1 MTTVHTHKPHGHKKK
16 RKAVRRPQALICR
29 LTLHRGVMTIFPSQ
43 DIEISLKLGNR
54 RYPRLRFK
62 QAAEFVRTAVRYD
75 RETYQHFVLVINED
89 HWITGFWSDVLN
101 PSDPP
106 GEWDWIGTD
115 RLLHRAESALYRD
128 DYREAL
134 RYFYYA
140 VDAYN
145 QAHSKLND
153 YLDGV
158 RIGAERAITLIEIT
172 ETALVGALGAS
183 APAWSLIQKA
193 GFAAAFKAEEQLLA
207 QGFSGEFKWNKA
219 GQDILFEFASS
230 LLGGA
235 LADSFKKLLAPKLV
249 KWMTSGPSEG
259 WLEKAVADL
268 ASKGIL
274 PNAVKGWR
282 GKLIDHIAQLAL
294 MVLGAAVV
302 RVAHESDEKGV
313 KDFIADLLDDLGNEE
328 QQIIGKALRLF

>member
-1 MTTVHTHKPHGHKKK
+1 M
-16 RKAVRRPQALICR
+16 CR

-75 RETYQHFVLVINED
+75 RETYQHFVLVINQD

-101 PSDPP
+101 SSDPP

-115 RLLHRAESALYRD
+115 RLLHSAESALQRD

-134 RYFYYA
+134 RYFCYA

-145 QAHSKLND
+145 QAHIKLND

-158 RIGAERAITLIEIT
+158 RIGAERAITLIEIM
-172 ETALVGALGAS
+172 ETLLVGALGS
-183 APAWSLIQKA
+183 APAWNLMQKA
-193 GFAAAFKAEEQLLA
+193 AFAAAFKAEEQLLA
-207 QGFSGEFKWNKA
+207 QGFSGEFKWKKA

-235 LADSFKKLLAPKLV
+235 LADGFKKLLAPKLV
-249 KWMTSGPSEG
+249 KWTANGPTTAA
-259 WLEKAVADL
+259 LEKAVADL
-268 ASKGIL
+268 ASRGIL
-274 PNAVKGWR
+274 PNVVKGWR
-282 GKLIDHIAQLAL
+282 GTVIEHIAQLGL

-302 RVAHESDEKGV
+302 RVAHKSDEKGV
-313 KDFIADLLDDLGNEE
+313 KDFISDLLDDLGNDE
-328 QQIIGKALRLF
+328 QQIIGKALRLI